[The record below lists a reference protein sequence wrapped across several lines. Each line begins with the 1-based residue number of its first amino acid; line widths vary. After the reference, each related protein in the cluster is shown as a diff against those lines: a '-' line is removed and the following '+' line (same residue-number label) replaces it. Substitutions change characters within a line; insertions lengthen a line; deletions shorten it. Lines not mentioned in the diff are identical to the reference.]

1 MAGPTS
7 ELVDNAKNVGIL
19 LTSASAVSY
28 AGGYLA
34 LRSRAHALGTD
45 PEFTLLNEA
54 YVFAGFRFALITL
67 VALLVVS
74 PLVILLKAIAGTIA
88 SRIKPPRLKI
98 LAALAAVV
106 LAVVTLAGFP
116 PLFVEGVLLAD
127 PAVQDG
133 AVQRTL
139 ISGVLGRGAVGVCVV
154 LAATLTAAVTVLWV
168 SDRYAHIG
176 LRDPLTMVLVVTA
189 ALQLVLLP
197 MQYGIFFADKT
208 VRVLERPSEGVG
220 DVLRPVWLL
229 DRGADR
235 ASLLARLP
243 SGALSLIT
251 VKSEKLDGIA
261 VTGTTTI
268 AEIVKGGTAP

>member
-1 MAGPTS
+1 M
-7 ELVDNAKNVGIL
+7 
-19 LTSASAVSY
+19 
-28 AGGYLA
+28 
-34 LRSRAHALGTD
+34 
-45 PEFTLLNEA
+45 
-54 YVFAGFRFALITL
+54 
-67 VALLVVS
+67 
-74 PLVILLKAIAGTIA
+74 
-88 SRIKPPRLKI
+88 
-98 LAALAAVV
+98 
-106 LAVVTLAGFP
+106 
-116 PLFVEGVLLAD
+116 
-127 PAVQDG
+127 
-133 AVQRTL
+133 
-139 ISGVLGRGAVGVCVV
+139 
-154 LAATLTAAVTVLWV
+154 AATLTAAVTVLWV

-208 VRVLERPSEGVG
+208 VRVLERPPEGVG
-220 DVLRPVWLL
+220 DVLPPVWLL

-243 SGALSLIT
+243 RGALSVIT

>member
-106 LAVVTLAGFP
+106 LAVVTLAGFR

-133 AVQRTL
+133 AVQRT
-139 ISGVLGRGAVGVCVV
+139 SFQAFW
-154 LAATLTAAVTVLWV
+154 AAVL
-168 SDRYAHIG
+168 
-176 LRDPLTMVLVVTA
+176 
-189 ALQLVLLP
+189 
-197 MQYGIFFADKT
+197 
-208 VRVLERPSEGVG
+208 
-220 DVLRPVWLL
+220 
-229 DRGADR
+229 
-235 ASLLARLP
+235 
-243 SGALSLIT
+243 SGYALSWL
-251 VKSEKLDGIA
+251 
-261 VTGTTTI
+261 
-268 AEIVKGGTAP
+268 PR